1 MGIGNFLPF
10 VGLTSSMLKKGYRSS
25 LEEGVALY
33 LTENKIK
40 FKYEKVKIEWE
51 DIQYRTYTPDFIL
64 PNGIIIE
71 TKGEFKREQRKKHV
85 CIKKQHPELDIRFV
99 FSNSRTRIYKN
110 AKSNYGDWCVKQG
123 FMYSDR
129 SIPESWLKEK
139 KKDYKLEPI
148 ILFKGEK
155 HDH

>member
-51 DIQYRTYTPDFIL
+51 DIQYRTYTPDFEL
-64 PNGIIIE
+64 DNGIIIE
-71 TKGEFKREQRKKHV
+71 TKGIFDSEDRRKHV
-85 CIKKQHPELDIRFV
+85 EIRKQHPKLDIRFV
-99 FSNSRTRIYKN
+99 FSNCN
-110 AKSNYGDWCVKQG
+110 ARN
-123 FMYSDR
+123 
-129 SIPESWLKEK
+129 KEK
-139 KKDYKLEPI
+139 NTYV
-148 ILFKGEK
+148 
-155 HDH
+155 